1 MDEVVP
7 QSAEERAAVS
17 SELRQQ
23 TKAAILAGGPLER
36 RIARPVLVQLHCP
49 L

>member
-1 MDEVVP
+1 MEVP
-7 QSAEERAAVS
+7 QSAAERAAVS

-23 TKAAILAGGPLER
+23 TKAAILAGGPLGR
-36 RIARPVLVQLHCP
+36 GIARPVFVQLHRP